1 MDLICPTCGL
11 AKSKAGHHR
20 NGAQRYRCSPC
31 ARGAG
36 RRSVDVAL
44 SVPIEVTA
52 PVYTSD
58 APAPTK
64 KRIVIA
70 YAQNA
75 TPAHRGFLSSIKWFC
90 EEKDA
95 ELLVI
100 PGRYV
105 NPTSIWSREMQSNE
119 TWDEALRPFL
129 CRSRVQP
136 MPGVSIFGDISIQ
149 PTAERPL
156 SRMEVFAGEGSA
168 IFGHPRVQLMTV
180 ATATRSARILA
191 STGAITIP
199 NYTDSRAGKTAD
211 GHHTLGAIVLEL
223 DGDTY
228 HIRHVTAD
236 ESGSFSDLDRRYTP
250 SGSSAAPRAAAIV
263 LGDLHVGT
271 IGDAVQAATFDGD
284 GSMFRRLRPETA
296 VYHDVLDFDVRN
308 HHTIGNFLDRHKRA
322 TGGAPDSVEQEV
334 FAAID
339 FVDKHT
345 PADCAAYV
353 VASNHHDAFDR
364 WLNTADPRHD
374 PVNAEFFHRTWSE
387 LIASRRAGSN
397 VSAFELIASGRS
409 KRVKFVG
416 RNGRLRIAGVDC
428 GFHGDMGT
436 DGARGSPQTYAR
448 LGCATV
454 IGHSHSP
461 KILDSCYQ
469 VGVTGDLDQ
478 GYNTLPS
485 SWLHTHCVIYAD
497 GNRALLNVINGK
509 WCL

>member
-1 MDLICPTCGL
+1 METCLKCGGIR
-11 AKSKAGHHR
+11 AKSGLHK
-20 NGAQRYRCSPC
+20 NGSQRYRCNRCSH
-31 ARGAG
+31 GA
-36 RRSVDVAL
+36 RRSASAAGVAI
-44 SVPIEVTA
+44 PIEVTA
-52 PVYTSD
+52 PVYASD

-64 KRIVIA
+64 RRVVVT

-75 TPAHRGFLSSIKWFC
+75 TPAHRGFLSALKWYC
-90 EEKDA
+90 EEQDA
-95 ELLVI
+95 DLVVI

-119 TWDEALRPFL
+119 TWDDAVRPFL
-129 CRSRVQP
+129 CRSRISP
-136 MPGVSIFGDISIQ
+136 MDGVSIFGDISIQ

-156 SRMEVFAGEGSA
+156 SRMEVFAGGGSA
-168 IFGHPRVQLMTV
+168 IFGHPRVQLTTV
-180 ATATRSARILA
+180 ATATRQARILA
-191 STGAITIP
+191 TTGAITIP

-228 HIRHVTAD
+228 HLRHVTAD
-236 ESGSFSDLDRRYTP
+236 ESGTFTDLDRRFSP
-250 SGSSAAPRAAAIV
+250 SGSAPAPRAAAIV
-263 LGDLHVGT
+263 LGDLHVGS
-271 IGDAVQAATFDGD
+271 IGDAVQGATFGD
-284 GSMFRRLRPETA
+284 GPKTIFGRLRPEAA

-334 FAAID
+334 FSAID
-339 FVDKHT
+339 FVEQHT
-345 PADCAAYV
+345 PISCSAYV

-397 VSAFELIASGRS
+397 VSAFELIAASRS

-416 RNGRLRIAGVDC
+416 RNGRLRIAGIDC
-428 GFHGDMGT
+428 GFHGDIGM

-448 LGCATV
+448 LGCSTV

-497 GNRALLNVINGK
+497 GNRTLLNVINGR